1 MKAHLRRQG
10 DPNVAGVV
18 APPESRRA
26 GIWDRPIPG
35 SGRAPLVWLLS
46 AHGGA
51 GASTL
56 AQVLAPAADC
66 DRRWPG
72 VLNNESPYVV
82 LIARETIGGLTHAHD
97 LLRQHL
103 AGLAG
108 PSELI
113 GLVTVA
119 ARPGRVPPEIRRYRD
134 VVASLTQQVWKVN
147 WHEEWTLVEP
157 EKLPVWSPGDEPVA
171 HRRRLDALEEIPH
184 DVHRLGDGIVG
195 AVRAALRESGGASA
209 GMSPGMSRTTES
221 NTRKGQSS

>member
-1 MKAHLRRQG
+1 
-10 DPNVAGVV
+10 VAGVV

-26 GIWDRPIPG
+26 PIWDRPVPG
-35 SGRAPLVWLLS
+35 TGRAPLVWLLS

-56 AQVLAPAADC
+56 AHVLAPAGDC
-66 DRRWPG
+66 ERRWPG

-82 LIARETIGGLTHAHD
+82 VIARETIGGLTHAHD

-108 PSELI
+108 PSEVI

-134 VVASLTQQVWKVN
+134 VVGSLAGQVWKVN

-157 EKLPVWSPGDEPVA
+157 EKLPVWTPGDDPPA
-171 HRRRLDALEEIPH
+171 HRRRVDALEETPP
-184 DVHRLGDGIVG
+184 DVYRLGDGIVG
-195 AVRAALRESGGASA
+195 AVRSAVRGAAAGSSA
-209 GMSPGMSRTTES
+209 GAQQFSTTRRSTITEPRS
-221 NTRKGQSS
+221 RKGQS